1 MRRLQLRGEFTAL
14 ISMLISMGIP
24 LLVPSAHDLRQVER
38 EDGKEEESSPT

>member
-1 MRRLQLRGEFTAL
+1 MRRLQLRGEFT
-14 ISMLISMGIP
+14 SLISMGIP